1 MSEMKDFLKKYKLT
15 LKVKNKSN
23 FMRAAGL
30 MQTLFTKISYKEF
43 MNGYTST
50 IGNTIYSDGDWIDR
64 INGDTYNIDDVALLV
79 HETQHALQFRDGSW
93 KRYVTSGGRSLL
105 EAEAIAA
112 ANQFRIAHNDL
123 DCLKTRHEIINQLT
137 RYGCKAADCIAAAN
151 YVEIANKAK
160 PSAMV
165 QDAVG
170 VMK

>member
-23 FMRAAGL
+23 FMMAAGL
-30 MQTLFTKISYKEF
+30 MQTLFSKISYKEF
-43 MNGYTST
+43 MNSYTST
-50 IGNTIYSDGDWIDR
+50 IGSTIYSDKDWIER
-64 INGDTYNIDDVALLV
+64 INSDTYDIDDVALLV

-93 KRYVTSGGRSLL
+93 KRYATSGGRSLL

-112 ANQFRIAHNDL
+112 ANQFRIACNDHSIR
-123 DCLKTRHEIINQLT
+123 TRQEIINQLT

-151 YVEIANKAK
+151 YVEIANNAK